1 MVHKTINGFKVSVA
15 KKQANDII
23 DRMVAIGIQVYE
35 RIFPIAGDIAYIMIS
50 SHGEKR
56 EQMYEFLKELEKN
69 NFEIDDSINLPY

>member
-1 MVHKTINGFKVSVA
+1 MIHKTLNGFKVAVA
-15 KKQANDII
+15 KANATNIADN
-23 DRMVAIGIQVYE
+23 MVTKGIQVYE
-35 RIFPIAGDIAYIMIS
+35 IVSPIAGDIAYIMIS